1 MELNEYAIK
10 LFHAVEQVESI
21 KFFEKSATLSKTEFR
36 LLREVITER
45 EKGEEIIS
53 SELARRL
60 GITRSAISQ
69 IVTKLENRGILVRAA
84 AEDDKK
90 IAYIRLSEQ
99 SVALYE
105 EQCRQANELMNEV
118 TKKFGVTRTKRLSA
132 ECDEFLRLLK
142 EAREKKNGKNRE

>member
-142 EAREKKNGKNRE
+142 EARAKKNGKNRE